1 MIEPMEGLCQW
12 CLLILGFYDTF
23 EFEKLK
29 IIISI
34 MKPGFLVSRGVTTVR
49 VYRDPR
55 NLRSTTIA
63 AAEVAIPQQLLIL
76 SGW

>member
-1 MIEPMEGLCQW
+1 MIEPTEGLCQW

-29 IIISI
+29 ITSI
-34 MKPGFLVSRGVTTVR
+34 MKSGFLVSRGVTTVR
-49 VYRDPR
+49 VDRVLR
-55 NLRSTTIA
+55 NLCSTTIA
-63 AAEVAIPQQLLIL
+63 AAEVVIPQQPLIL

>member
-1 MIEPMEGLCQW
+1 ML
-12 CLLILGFYDTF
+12 LGFYDTF

-29 IIISI
+29 ITSI
-34 MKPGFLVSRGVTTVR
+34 MKSGFLVSRGVTTVR

>member
-29 IIISI
+29 ITSI
-34 MKPGFLVSRGVTTVR
+34 MKSGFLVSRGVTTVR
-49 VYRDPR
+49 VDRVLR
-55 NLRSTTIA
+55 NLCSTTIA
-63 AAEVAIPQQLLIL
+63 AAEVAIPQRLLIL